1 MRCHVL
7 TRCFWHACLQSF
19 HVFFFLPPPPRPHL
33 CAVRMDDYVYI
44 WISPRAYA
52 LRLHLAFKWLCWEE
66 FAFARD
72 ALTFFNSLLGS
83 RVKVTPKSIN
93 WKLWLNK
100 EVSVQLGWTIFHRGL
115 NRQDEM
121 PAATWGLEESYRTKE
136 RVAGKWLIPG
146 KNSNTLLHWATIC
159 RLCPKRLLN

>member
-1 MRCHVL
+1 MRCHIL
-7 TRCFWHACLQSF
+7 TRCFCFLFAHALVCNLF
-19 HVFFFLPPPPRPHL
+19 MFFFPPPSPRPYL

-44 WISPRAYA
+44 WISAHAYA

-66 FAFARD
+66 FAFVRD
-72 ALTFFNSLLGS
+72 TLTFFNSLLGS

-100 EVSVQLGWTIFHRGL
+100 EVSVQLGWTIFHLGL

-136 RVAGKWLIPG
+136 RVAGKWLISE
-146 KNSNTLLHWATIC
+146 KN
-159 RLCPKRLLN
+159 